1 MFFPFSG
8 GDPIRRRKNLIFLG
22 KVAIIGV
29 VTAIGVSLIQG
40 YLSEDDPLKA
50 CIDNRETP
58 YRISAT
64 LELYIDGLKAEIPAR
79 IGMNEGCTHSL
90 YTISDDG
97 VIFAEWEEEY
107 PYEVGHFLWVW
118 TTFHEDGFPFRD
130 MIQAKSKIFVNGEE
144 SSDFINTLL
153 VDGYKYRAEF
163 VTKDFEESK
172 DKDFLPSDFLPPDP

>member
-1 MFFPFSG
+1 MFFPFFG

-22 KVAIIGV
+22 KVAVIGAV
-29 VTAIGVSLIQG
+29 FAVGASLIQG
-40 YLSEDDPLKA
+40 YLSVDDPLKA

-64 LELYIDGLKAEIPAR
+64 LDLYIDGLKAEIPAR

-107 PYEVGHFLWVW
+107 PYEVGHFLWTW
-118 TTFHEDGFPFRD
+118 STYHEGGFPFKD
-130 MIQAKSKIFVNGEE
+130 MAQDKSKIFVNGKE
-144 SSDFINTLL
+144 SPDFINTLL

-163 VTKDFEESK
+163 VTRDFEESK
-172 DKDFLPSDFLPPDP
+172 DRDFLPSDFLPPEP